1 MIIKENTL
9 YLSPDE
15 LPVNGEKTINGK
27 SLTNI
32 TKIVINP
39 GPEMIVCGNVFNQ
52 RNRQISKS

>member
-15 LPVNGEKTINGK
+15 LPVNGEKKINGK

-32 TKIVINP
+32 TKIVIKP
-39 GPEMIVCGNVFNQ
+39 GPEMTIGGNVFKQ
-52 RNRQISKS
+52 RNRQFPKS